1 MNPIS
6 FKLYKR
12 VLFLDEESCKKHL
25 KKKRE
30 KQGIIYLKCGRV
42 HHYWNKNR
50 NK

>member
-1 MNPIS
+1 M
-6 FKLYKR
+6 
-12 VLFLDEESCKKHL
+12 FLDEESCKKHL
-25 KKKRE
+25 KKHLKKQRE

>member
-25 KKKRE
+25 KKQRE
-30 KQGIIYLKCGRV
+30 KQCTDTLQCIFLIL
-42 HHYWNKNR
+42 
-50 NK
+50 

>member
-25 KKKRE
+25 KKTKR
-30 KQGIIYLKCGRV
+30 KTRYYLFKMRARSSLLEQEQ
-42 HHYWNKNR
+42 K
-50 NK
+50 